1 MTPTERLA
9 FRLGNP
15 VHCLALGFGTG
26 LAPKAPG
33 TVGTLVGIPLYL
45 LLSGLPPAYYLAVV
59 IAGFVIGVYACSRTA
74 RDVAVHDHPAIVWDE
89 VIGYLVTM
97 ALAPPGWLTVLA
109 GFVLFR
115 FFDVLKPPP
124 IRAVDRRIHGG
135 FGIMFDDVLAGL
147 YAAGCLQLLLWGL
160 AA

>member
-1 MTPTERLA
+1 MSSTQRVR

-26 LAPKAPG
+26 LAPRAPG

-45 LLSGLPPAYYLAVV
+45 LLQPLAAGYYLAVV
-59 IAGFVIGVYACSRTA
+59 AVGFLVGIYVCRRTA
-74 RDVAVHDHPAIVWDE
+74 GDVGVHDHPAIVWDE

-97 ALAPPGWLTVLA
+97 ALVPASWLAVVA
-109 GFVLFR
+109 GFLLFR
-115 FFDVLKPPP
+115 LFDVLKPPP

-147 YAAGCLQLLLWGL
+147 YAWLCLQLLLWSSGW
-160 AA
+160 

>member
-1 MTPTERLA
+1 MKPNEVPA

-15 VHCLALGFGTG
+15 VHCLAVGLGTG
-26 LAPKAPG
+26 LAPRAPG
-33 TVGTLVGIPLYL
+33 TVGTVLGVPVFL
-45 LLSGLPPAYYLAVV
+45 LLAGLPPVVYLAVV
-59 IAGFVIGVYACSRTA
+59 AAGFLLGIYVCGRTA
-74 RDVAVHDHPAIVWDE
+74 ADVGVHDHPAIVWDE

-97 ALAPPGWLTVLA
+97 AFVPAGWVTVLA
-109 GFVLFR
+109 GFLLFR
-115 FFDVLKPPP
+115 VFDVLKPPP

-147 YAAGCLQLLLWGL
+147 YAAVCMQLLLWAL

>member
-1 MTPTERLA
+1 MKPPEPVP
-9 FRLGNP
+9 FRLCNP

-26 LAPKAPG
+26 LAPRAPG

-45 LLSGLPPAYYLAVV
+45 LLQPLPVGIYLAVLV
-59 IAGFVIGVYACSRTA
+59 AGFLLGIHVCQRTA
-74 RDVAVHDHPAIVWDE
+74 ADVGVHDHPAIVWDE

-97 ALAPPGWLTVLA
+97 TLVPASALNVVA

-124 IRAVDRRIHGG
+124 IRAVDRRVHGG

-147 YAAGCLQLLLWGL
+147 YAALCLQLLLWSLGG
-160 AA
+160 